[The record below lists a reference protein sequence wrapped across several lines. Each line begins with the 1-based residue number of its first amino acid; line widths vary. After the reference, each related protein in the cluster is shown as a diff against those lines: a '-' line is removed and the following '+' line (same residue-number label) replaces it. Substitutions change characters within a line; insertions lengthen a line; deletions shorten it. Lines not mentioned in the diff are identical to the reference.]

1 MKSLS
6 ARPSIAGTCVPSQ
19 EHTRQSFP
27 APRQFAPDDWQFN
40 IARDF
45 APDYREGN
53 AIQSDNNYFAK
64 NEPYQQVKNGMFN
77 PLTGQEPIYGFVDYK
92 LHPLQQEQTN
102 SHMSGYQT
110 QKQTRVADNMSPAY
124 VMRYPSYTYPVNG
137 PPNVW
142 ANVYTGSVRR

>member
-1 MKSLS
+1 MNSLS
-6 ARPSIAGTCVPSQ
+6 IAQSMLPSQ

-40 IARDF
+40 LMRDF

-53 AIQSDNNYFAK
+53 AEQSNNNYFAK
-64 NEPYQQVKNGMFN
+64 KEPYQQVKNGMFN
-77 PLTGQEPIYGFVDYK
+77 PLTGQEPIYGHVEYK
-92 LHPLQQEQTN
+92 LNPLDQEQTN
-102 SHMSGYQT
+102 AQMSGYQL
-110 QKQTRVADNMSPAY
+110 QKQTRVADNMSPIG
-124 VMRYPSYTYPVNG
+124 VMKFPPYTYPVNG